1 METDKQSNTL
11 WISQQWNTEEELEKN
26 QSGRGDVQLLPL
38 LSIKDEN
45 KTFPIRDPWITNF
58 TGVLEKSINTY

>member
-26 QSGRGDVQLLPL
+26 QSGRGEVQLLPL
-38 LSIKDEN
+38 LSIENEN
-45 KTFPIRDPWITNF
+45 KTFPIRGPWITNF
-58 TGVLEKSINTY
+58 TGVLEKPINIY

>member
-1 METDKQSNTL
+1 METDKQSNAL

-38 LSIKDEN
+38 LSTEDEN
-45 KTFPIRDPWITNF
+45 KTFRIRDPWITNF
-58 TGVLEKSINTY
+58 TGVLEKSINIY